1 MTECRA
7 SACPQGVEAE
17 RAWEQQLADYERLL
31 LPATGHVDLVV
42 FNFFALHVAHL
53 CEARGLP
60 GVALWQAPATPT
72 GARPHFLVRGKL
84 AAACRQS
91 CNRSSTFSRAD
102 TSSNSLAHSPA
113 DLSGESTGRCCHH
126 SWRGLLSRDLLRRHG
141 PKQCNCI
148 IRWLVP
154 NLCGLL
160 C

>member
-72 GARPHFLVRGKL
+72 GARPHFLVRGKP
-84 AAACRQS
+84 AAACRAALARARRKTGPGGAALPPDQVRVARG
-91 CNRSSTFSRAD
+91 RSPDRV
-102 TSSNSLAHSPA
+102 
-113 DLSGESTGRCCHH
+113 GRC
-126 SWRGLLSRDLLRRHG
+126 GLPVVEPRAGSGR
-141 PKQCNCI
+141 
-148 IRWLVP
+148 
-154 NLCGLL
+154 
-160 C
+160 